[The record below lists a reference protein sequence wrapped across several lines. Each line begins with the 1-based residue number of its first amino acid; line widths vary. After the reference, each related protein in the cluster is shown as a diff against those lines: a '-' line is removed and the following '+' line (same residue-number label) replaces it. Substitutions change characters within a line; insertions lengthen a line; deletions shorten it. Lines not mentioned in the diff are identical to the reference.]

1 MRNYDSWNRYLDNKG
16 NPLHGCVQFMVKDG
30 NTVAPIYN
38 SDGTPLSN
46 PILTDIYGRTQ
57 YQVFVDVDVVAY
69 FYSYIGNGIWN
80 TQLDIDTSD
89 QSKWYLQYTIES
101 QDSSNINVEGTST
114 LCIPNIEALRNLDIN
129 GVPEINGVKVITL
142 LGYYNVGDK
151 EPINYYWDAEST
163 EQDDDGAVI
172 HSDNEINGRWIM
184 VQPTIHCDSRHYG
197 VFPSNSNNMNDQS
210 YGIAKLFNYCNL
222 KGIRPYFNANED
234 YYWYK
239 YSNINVSADTIDTSK
254 GVKFYDLGDST
265 IIGEWSN
272 DPLFTQSNTNVVAK
286 NIKTSWNAKSYTGYE
301 NVIID
306 ETSTQKN
313 FQDAYIDVRINPC
326 YGYNF
331 NHCTFAENGNLG
343 SNNGME
349 YNTFVNCRLTSRM
362 FIVSGNNKPF
372 FGTGQAQLCTID
384 QDDWVGDDALSLY
397 IQLRMTNVPDANF
410 DYRCVTSALNPV
422 VAYTSRVI
430 ITDIIRLNNFNYVG
444 SACRIDTCNAS
455 ILELNNCTGKYDLS
469 NWNGSN
475 KTIII
480 KNCRDISLTSLPL
493 NSNITIESST
503 IGIETSNP
511 CNLFIKDVTLV
522 GEDTYILDNFTSYNS
537 IINATIYA
545 KNSVVKDSQINKEF
559 HLIPQDGVTRTV
571 SYRGWFTPQNLVS
584 VEVSKFIH
592 GYFDNNIFN
601 DKIVIDAWYNNGS
614 EGYTV
619 DEVLVD
625 SFTFI
630 NNDSGLQDPWEIKPA
645 IGAFAHDSLHSYRW
659 AGNKG
664 TFQCVTQVT
673 CSYVGNEAS
682 NYGTPGGLIGNSN
695 GCIGAIAYS
704 EVYQEQYLP
713 DGYFDRCFK
722 YFCDNMKLFTIG
734 STDVVTDLEFTLQP
748 EGGAQFHLDETS
760 YYGLTNLG
768 TTQRVSTLFPSEDY
782 NPMTT
787 SPTRVEDIRN
797 PMQFVDAADPKFPAY
812 WTVPAPWT
820 PYWQLRNFNLGKIAN
835 DGNMSN
841 LNRGGLVLTIR
852 QKDKN

>member
-1 MRNYDSWNRYLDNKG
+1 MRNFDQWCRYLDNQGK
-16 NPLHGCVQFMVKDG
+16 PLHGCVQFMVKDG
-30 NTVAPIYN
+30 NTIAPIYD
-38 SDGTPLSN
+38 SDGTALDN
-46 PILTDIYGRTQ
+46 PQITDIYGRTEH
-57 YQVFVDVDVVAY
+57 QVFVDVDVIAY
-69 FYSYIGNGIWN
+69 FYKYIGNGIWSN
-80 TQLDIDTSD
+80 QQNIDTSD
-89 QSKWYLQYTIES
+89 VTKWYLQYTIES
-101 QDSSNINVEGTST
+101 QDSSNVNVDGTST
-114 LCIPNIEALRNLDIN
+114 LCIPNIEALRNLDIE
-129 GVPEINGVKVITL
+129 GVPEINGIKVITL

-151 EPINYYWDAEST
+151 EPINYYWEANST

-172 HSDNEINGRWIM
+172 HSNNEINGRWIM

-197 VFPSNSNNMNDQS
+197 IFPSNSNNMNDQS
-210 YGIAKLFNYCNL
+210 YSIAKLFNYCNL
-222 KGIRPYFNANED
+222 KGIRPYFNAHDD
-234 YYWYK
+234 YYWYR
-239 YSNINVSADTIDTSK
+239 YSNINVSAETIDISK

-265 IIGEWSN
+265 IVGEWN
-272 DPLFTQSNTNVVAK
+272 DDPQFIQRNTNVVAK
-286 NIKTSWNAKSYTGYE
+286 NVKTSWDAKSYSGYE

-306 ETSTQKN
+306 KFSIQRN

-343 SNNGME
+343 SNNGMDC
-349 YNTFVNCRLTSRM
+349 NTFVNCRLTSRM

-384 QDDWVGDDALSLY
+384 QDDWVGDDALYLY

-410 DYRCVTSALNPV
+410 DYRCVTSALNPI

-430 ITDIIRLNNFNYVG
+430 ITDVVRLSNFNYVG
-444 SACRIDTCNAS
+444 SACKLATCNAS
-455 ILELNNCTGKYDLS
+455 ILELDNCTGMYNLS

-480 KNCRDISLTSLPL
+480 KNCRDIGLTSLPL
-493 NSNITIESST
+493 NATIMVESST
-503 IGIETSNP
+503 LGIGTTNP
-511 CNLFIKDVTLV
+511 CTISLKDATLA
-522 GEDTYILDNFTSYNS
+522 GEDTYILEGFTSYSS
-537 IINATIYA
+537 ILNASIYA
-545 KNSVVKDSQINKEF
+545 KNSVVKESQINKEY
-559 HLIPQDGVTRTV
+559 HLIPQDGVARTV
-571 SYRGWFTPQNLVS
+571 YYRGWFTPQNLIS
-584 VEVSKFIH
+584 AEVSKFIH

-601 DKIVIDAWYNNGS
+601 AKIVIDAWYDNGNA
-614 EGYTV
+614 GYTV

-625 SFTFI
+625 GFTFI
-630 NNDSGLQDPWEIKPA
+630 NNNSGLTDPWEIKPA
-645 IGAFAHDSLHSYRW
+645 IGAFAHDNLHSYKW
-659 AGNKG
+659 VGNKG

-673 CSYVGNEAS
+673 CSYVGNDTS

-722 YFCDNMKLFTIG
+722 YFCDNLKLFTIG
-734 STDVVTDLEFTLQP
+734 STDVVTDLEFTIQP
-748 EGGAQFHLDETS
+748 EGETQFHLDETS

-768 TTQRVSTLFPSEDY
+768 TTQRVSTLFPTEDY
-782 NPMTT
+782 NSMTS
-787 SPTRVEDIRN
+787 SPSRVEDIRN
-797 PMQFVDAADPKFPAY
+797 PMQFVDATDPKFPAY

-841 LNRGGLVLTIR
+841 LSRDGLILTIR
-852 QKDKN
+852 QKDRN